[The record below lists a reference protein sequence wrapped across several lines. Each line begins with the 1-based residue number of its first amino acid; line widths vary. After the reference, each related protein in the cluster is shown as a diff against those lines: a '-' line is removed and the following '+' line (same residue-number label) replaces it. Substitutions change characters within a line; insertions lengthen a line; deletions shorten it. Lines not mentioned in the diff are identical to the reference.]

1 MLKRFVGFLGFVSLV
16 TCSLISA
23 RANAATVDFT
33 GTWSGT
39 ISGQSSCPGGGTVTQ
54 SLDVLGSFIQ
64 SGGVVN
70 GAFSATGPQDHCIPG
85 SPTAVLFVIPIG
97 STVSGNTL
105 TLSDNRGTITA
116 SVSGTTMSFLL
127 TFINDLTSKPES
139 LSGTLKQTS
148 SQVPSST
155 LNGTY
160 TGTYTYTFD
169 DRQFV
174 TPQHP
179 GCVNPA
185 IHTFTSSGNGTIT
198 VLQFGALATISASF
212 PNVQK
217 VIDDGHGNCR
227 IGPEDDGGVLSGTVN
242 GNVISFEDR
251 STLTVNGN
259 TLATGGGPASSN
271 SIVFN
276 GTRTSTSIPPIVA
289 SFTASK
295 STIDPG
301 ESTTLSWSVL
311 GATSLSID
319 NGVGAQPLSGSV
331 TVSPAR
337 TTTYTLTATGAS
349 GSTTAALTVTVVSG
363 GPNVVLGTL
372 PQGMLQL
379 AGVGGGTD
387 TFTLVNTGTVAAN
400 VSITPSGT
408 FFSVDKSS
416 VTLAPGQAQTI
427 VLTGTAQPANSY
439 SGSVDIAGDGI
450 SQTLSARVRLLVAS
464 RPTAPVDPQP
474 TAPRVELD
482 NPAGQNPS
490 GSASFVNGG
499 TGVVQAIAVA
509 DVPWILPTPAII
521 TIQPGQTQG
530 VSFDIDRS
538 KRPDAAALSGA
549 AFGSLSLRFL
559 TAASPKT
566 GHPLDTTPAGST
578 VSVTIVEVVKP
589 AVTAGTPPALQ
600 TGEVAMF
607 LTGLG
612 TAPPVFGDA
621 FFASR
626 AGATISDLKFFLT
639 PGGQSAALPSLNPNA
654 TIAFPAL
661 SKSVFGVEGGPTIQ
675 IRGSLLNAVSVSA
688 VRLVNPSGATA
699 FTSSFPVF
707 RSDRGVIAGDR
718 LVLSGVEKKATSG
731 TVVIVQ
737 EVSGNAGS
745 AELQAYDRSGAPVGA
760 PVTLSLT
767 AFGQLTDSGG
777 TVTDNVAS
785 VRVKN
790 TSTGSA
796 RINAFARV
804 QDTGTNDLWMVV
816 DPQRVAAVTSDT
828 LIMPIVPS
836 PPSSAVTTLYV
847 TNTSASPVDV
857 HADVAGVAP
866 PRRRAITHS
875 IGPESTSTIRSL
887 ETTSM
892 TFSNTSGYVRITPGA
907 SVSAAGRIT
916 MKQPSGSS
924 FGGALPVVPLSS
936 ALASS
941 DSRRFA
947 GVDDASAA
955 SVSGKKPGTS
965 RTSLLLVETAG
976 QPAVVRVTLR
986 YTLLTSLTSSQSVS
1000 KREFN
1005 VAAGQTKV
1013 IADLAAE
1020 VIGSARA
1027 SYGDL
1032 RNMQVD
1038 VDVISGDGRVLPF
1051 IESVD
1056 NNTGDITVRA
1066 E

>member
-39 ISGQSSCPGGGTVTQ
+39 ISGQLQCPSGGTSLQT
-54 SLDVLGSFIQ
+54 LDVTGGFLQ
-64 SGGVVN
+64 SGDVVN
-70 GAFSATGPQDHCIPG
+70 GVFSARGSCIG
-85 SPTAVLFVIPIG
+85 DDLILPIG
-97 STVSGNTL
+97 ATISGTTITSTSYSKNGTL
-105 TLSDNRGTITA
+105 QITA
-116 SVSGTTMSFLL
+116 SVSGTAMSLSVAFVDQSG
-127 TFINDLTSKPES
+127 IPRS
-139 LSGTLKQTS
+139 LSGILNRTS
-148 SQVPSST
+148 SQPPSSS
-155 LNGTY
+155 LSGTY

-169 DRQFV
+169 D
-174 TPQHP
+174 PQNAVD
-179 GCVNPA
+179 CQNPP
-185 IHTFTSSGNGTIT
+185 IHTFTSSGNGSIT
-198 VLQFGALATISASF
+198 VLQIGAFAMISASF

-217 VIDDGHGNCR
+217 VFGDGHGNCW
-227 IGPEDDGGVLSGTVN
+227 IGPKDRGWVASGTVN
-242 GNVISFEDR
+242 GNVISPQGLVPAAP
-251 STLTVNGN
+251 LTVNGN
-259 TLATGGGPASSN
+259 TLATTFGERAEIEFGE
-271 SIVFN
+271 IVFN

-311 GATSLSID
+311 GATSVSID

-349 GSTTAALTVTVVSG
+349 GSTTAALTVTVVGG

-387 TFTLVNTGTVAAN
+387 SFTLVNTGTVAAS

-408 FFSVDKSS
+408 FFNVDKSS

-427 VLTGTAQPANSY
+427 ILTGTAQPANAY
-439 SGSVDIAGDGI
+439 SGSVDVAGDGI

-509 DVPWILPTPAII
+509 DVSWILPTPAII

-559 TAASPKT
+559 TAALSKT
-566 GHPLDTTPAGST
+566 GRPLDTTPAGST

-589 AVTAGTPPALQ
+589 AVTAGTPPSLQ
-600 TGEVAMF
+600 PGEVAMF

-612 TAPPVFGDA
+612 TAPPVFGDV

-626 AGATISDLKFFLT
+626 AGATISDLKFFLK

-654 TIAFPAL
+654 TIAFPSL
-661 SKSVFGVEGGPTIQ
+661 SKSVFGVEGGSTIQ

-718 LVLSGVEKKATSG
+718 LVLSGVEKRATSG
-731 TVVIVQ
+731 TVVLVQ
-737 EVSGNAGS
+737 EVSGNDGS
-745 AELQAYDRSGAPVGA
+745 AELQAYDRSGAPVGS
-760 PVTLSLT
+760 PVTLTLT

-777 TVTDNVAS
+777 TVTANVAS

-804 QDTGTNDLWMVV
+804 QDGGTNDLWVVV

-866 PRRRAITHS
+866 PRRRAVTQS
-875 IGPESTSTIRSL
+875 IGPESTSTIRPL

-916 MKQPSGSS
+916 MKLPGGSS

-941 DSRRFA
+941 DSKRFA

-965 RTSLLLVETAG
+965 RTSLLLVETEG
-976 QPAVVRVTLR
+976 HSAVVRVTLR

-1000 KREFN
+1000 KREID
-1005 VAAGQTKV
+1005 VAAGQTNV

-1038 VDVISGDGRVLPF
+1038 VDVISGDGKVLPF